1 MTKMLN
7 TKIILGYLG
16 FIPFG
21 AFTILPWI
29 LGEKWLRPS
38 LITLVIY
45 GAIILSFL
53 AGIIWQSSKK
63 QSDLVSAIVLSL
75 LGFTSVFLFTVN
87 IMIPLI
93 VLTLCFPLCYL
104 QEKRISEGFADEDYA
119 SLRLNLTT
127 GVTACFVLSIFSA
140 IGLFT
145 Q

>member
-1 MTKMLN
+1 MLK

-16 FIPFG
+16 FIPF
-21 AFTILPWI
+21 ATFTILPWI
-29 LGEKWLRPS
+29 LGDNWLRPS
-38 LITLVIY
+38 LIALVIY
-45 GAIILSFL
+45 GAIIISFL
-53 AGIIWQSSKK
+53 GGIIWQTSKK
-63 QSDLVSAIVLSL
+63 QSDLITGILFSL
-75 LGFTSVFLFTVN
+75 LGFTSIFFFTIN
-87 IMIPLI
+87 IFIPLI

-104 QEKRISEGFADEDYA
+104 QEKRISESFTDEDYA

>member
-1 MTKMLN
+1 MLN

-16 FIPFG
+16 FIPFA

-29 LGEKWLRPS
+29 LGENWLRPS
-38 LITLVIY
+38 LISLVIY

-104 QEKRISEGFADEDYA
+104 TRKKNQVESFADEDYA

-127 GVTACFVLSIFSA
+127 GVTACLFCSTFST

>member
-1 MTKMLN
+1 MLK

-16 FIPFG
+16 FIPF
-21 AFTILPWI
+21 ATFTILPWI
-29 LGEKWLRPS
+29 LGDNWLRPS
-38 LITLVIY
+38 LIALVIY
-45 GAIILSFL
+45 GAIIISFL
-53 AGIIWQSSKK
+53 GGIIWQTSKK
-63 QSDLVSAIVLSL
+63 QSDLIAGILFSL
-75 LGFTSVFLFTVN
+75 LGFTSIFFFTIN
-87 IMIPLI
+87 IFIPLI

-104 QEKRISEGFADEDYA
+104 QEKRISESFTDEDYA

>member
-1 MTKMLN
+1 MLN

-38 LITLVIY
+38 LISLVIY

-104 QEKRISEGFADEDYA
+104 QEKRISESFADEDYA

-127 GVTACFVLSIFSA
+127 CVTACFVLSTLST

>member
-38 LITLVIY
+38 LISLVIY

-104 QEKRISEGFADEDYA
+104 QEKRISE
-119 SLRLNLTT
+119 SLPMKITL
-127 GVTACFVLSIFSA
+127 A
-140 IGLFT
+140 
-145 Q
+145 

>member
-1 MTKMLN
+1 MLN

-21 AFTILPWI
+21 AFTILPWS

-75 LGFTSVFLFTVN
+75 LGFISVFLFTVN

-93 VLTLCFPLCYL
+93 VITLCFPLCYL
-104 QEKRISEGFADEDYA
+104 QEKRISESFADEDYA

>member
-1 MTKMLN
+1 MLN

-38 LITLVIY
+38 LISLVIY

-104 QEKRISEGFADEDYA
+104 QEKRISDSFADEDYA
-119 SLRLNLTT
+119 NLRLNLTT
-127 GVTACFVLSIFSA
+127 GVTACFVLSIFST